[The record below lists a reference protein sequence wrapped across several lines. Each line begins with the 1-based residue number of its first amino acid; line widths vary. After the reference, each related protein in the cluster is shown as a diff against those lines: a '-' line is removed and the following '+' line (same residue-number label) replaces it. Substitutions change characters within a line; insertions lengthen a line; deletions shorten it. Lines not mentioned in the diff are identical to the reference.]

1 MLAAADWRVLVLILI
16 LVHKNSTLRWPR
28 EQKEAPN
35 RQLSVN
41 NGTVFHLRSLVLSRC
56 QSFPIQTP
64 PDDRGEIGTA
74 NLTRRFW
81 LVAGSTVGSV
91 SAFVGLLKL

>member
-16 LVHKNSTLRWPR
+16 LVHKNSTLRWQR

-56 QSFPIQTP
+56 Q
-64 PDDRGEIGTA
+64 A
-74 NLTRRFW
+74 